1 MFMFQGKIHELK
13 LRLKEVK
20 FINSVLI
27 TVLVLPFLYIPDR
40 VKISPTAITDVEM
53 NCQLLFGLD
62 PDSIQWRWQRN
73 GIQVNATDRIQFSNV
88 TTTTTCLSR
97 LSIREITTDE
107 GGLYECIVFN
117 AFGSNNQSIL
127 VNVKGKEQNE

>member
-1 MFMFQGKIHELK
+1 
-13 LRLKEVK
+13 
-20 FINSVLI
+20 
-27 TVLVLPFLYIPDR
+27 
-40 VKISPTAITDVEM
+40 M

-88 TTTTTCLSR
+88 TTSTTCLSR

-117 AFGSNNQSIL
+117 AFGSNNQSIE
-127 VNVKGKEQNE
+127 VNVKGKEQSE